1 MPDSVS
7 QHSDQQILM
16 LDISR
21 LDDLFGALRAEGFQI
36 VGPVVRD
43 GAICYE
49 SLDSVEDLPRGLTDQ
64 QAPGEYRLVPRDDS
78 AIFGYNVGPHSWKRF
93 LDPPRQQLWSASRK
107 NGLVQIETPSQER
120 PAYAFVGVRACEI
133 HALRIQDRVYIEGQY
148 QDPAYAARRQAAF
161 IVAVN
166 CTQAGGTCFCT
177 SMGTGPKCEQGFDLA
192 LTEVIHE
199 QGHRF
204 VVEIGTE
211 RGRAL
216 AETLSL
222 EPAPQSLRQRA
233 SELIQSAEQSMG
245 RQLNTEDIKEL
256 LYCNDENRRWDEVAA
271 RCLTCANCT
280 MVCPTCFCSTVE
292 DVTDLTGEHAERW
305 KRWDSCFTLEHS
317 YLHGGSIRASSKSRY
332 RQWLTHKFASWIDQF
347 DTSGC
352 TGCGRCI
359 TWCPVGIDVTE
370 EIAAIRSSD
379 IRKSRRTGG
388 DNLDENA

>member
-1 MPDSVS
+1 MAGSLGNLN
-7 QHSDQQILM
+7 QFLL
-16 LDISR
+16 LDVSR
-21 LDDLFGALRAEGFQI
+21 LDEIFNVLRQQGYQI
-36 VGPVVRD
+36 IGPVVRD

-49 SLDSVEDLPRGLTDQ
+49 SIESVEDLPTGMTDR
-64 QAPGEYRLVPRDDS
+64 QAPGEYRLEPRSD
-78 AIFGYNVGPHSWKRF
+78 AALFGYNVGPHSWKRF
-93 LDPPRQQLWSASRK
+93 LDPPRQLLWCASRK
-107 NGLVQIETPSQER
+107 EGLVQIEEPPNER
-120 PAYAFVGVRACEI
+120 PTYAFIGVRACEI
-133 HALRIQDRVYIEGQY
+133 HALRIQDRVYAQGEY
-148 QDPAYAARRQAAF
+148 QDPGYVAMRQSAF
-161 IVAVN
+161 VVAVN

-177 SMGTGPKCEQGFDLA
+177 SMQTGPKCEMGFDLS
-192 LTEVIHE
+192 LTEVLDE

-211 RGRAL
+211 RGRDL
-216 AETLSL
+216 IEPLSL
-222 EPAPQSLRQRA
+222 EVAPQPLQQKA
-233 SELIQSAEQSMG
+233 NDLIKAAEQSMG
-245 RQLNTEDIKEL
+245 RRVNTDDIKEL

-292 DVTDLTGEHAERW
+292 DVTDLTGQHAERW
-305 KRWDSCFTLEHS
+305 KRWDSCFTLDHS
-317 YLHGGSIRASSKSRY
+317 YLHGGSIRDSSKSRY

-359 TWCPVGIDVTE
+359 TWCPVGINVTE

-379 IRKSRRTGG
+379 IRMRQKARG